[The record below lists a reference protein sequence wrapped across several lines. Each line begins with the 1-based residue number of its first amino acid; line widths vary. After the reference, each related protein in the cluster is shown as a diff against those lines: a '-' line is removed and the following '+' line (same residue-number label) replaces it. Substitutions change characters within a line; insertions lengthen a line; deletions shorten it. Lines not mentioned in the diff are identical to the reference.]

1 MVSKQKYSDEN
12 LIGFIH
18 KYYEEFNRVPSST
31 DLTRADDYP
40 FGSLYTKRFGSY
52 KNALDIAG
60 LKRESRKNNKYTD
73 NELLEG
79 YKKVY
84 DYYSRQPTHL
94 EYKEYYK
101 ENAGVPSQSIL
112 NIRIGSFENI
122 NDSLGLKTTTSKYVG
137 YNKEFLISELQRF
150 EKEHS
155 RPPICSDFNKGSD
168 GYPSNKCYVKEFGSY
183 GNALVEAGFD
193 YRGIENFQNRN
204 KPIPSGIRSFTKE
217 KIKECVDEYIS
228 IYNEVPS
235 LSEIKL
241 IEGYPD
247 RNDFQ
252 RLFGGYVNALK
263 EFGYKPKYVQHYTN
277 QELENEFMRFVEE
290 NNRIPAYVEFN
301 NSDYPSFWCY
311 QNRFGSWNK
320 AVKHYGFEP
329 NKIGTGFCYEFE
341 DGEIIKSRFE
351 YNSSFYLR
359 KNGIKYDR
367 DVLYKEH
374 IGNYHGRKNC
384 DYVID
389 VNGKLLFIEIAGFI
403 TDCKTK
409 SSIELQYIERFENK
423 LDILNKSNL
432 TYKVLYP
439 KDFETRTM
447 ENIFSFLKKDYVFV

>member
-1 MVSKQKYSDEN
+1 
-12 LIGFIH
+12 
-18 KYYEEFNRVPSST
+18 
-31 DLTRADDYP
+31 
-40 FGSLYTKRFGSY
+40 
-52 KNALDIAG
+52 
-60 LKRESRKNNKYTD
+60 
-73 NELLEG
+73 
-79 YKKVY
+79 
-84 DYYSRQPTHL
+84 
-94 EYKEYYK
+94 
-101 ENAGVPSQSIL
+101 
-112 NIRIGSFENI
+112 
-122 NDSLGLKTTTSKYVG
+122 
-137 YNKEFLISELQRF
+137 
-150 EKEHS
+150 
-155 RPPICSDFNKGSD
+155 
-168 GYPSNKCYVKEFGSY
+168 
-183 GNALVEAGFD
+183 
-193 YRGIENFQNRN
+193 
-204 KPIPSGIRSFTKE
+204 
-217 KIKECVDEYIS
+217 
-228 IYNEVPS
+228 
-235 LSEIKL
+235 
-241 IEGYPD
+241 
-247 RNDFQ
+247 
-252 RLFGGYVNALK
+252 
-263 EFGYKPKYVQHYTN
+263 
-277 QELENEFMRFVEE
+277 MRFVEE